1 MNDDLF
7 SRIITD
13 SINFIIKINLIF
25 PENSVDKR
33 QYTMSNNKENENE
46 YKGAHTYLPE
56 VGLYAD
62 VHVYDYFSGEHGHG
76 QGHYGGYD
84 ESRPSTPVLYEC
96 ATGASCAHGDAS
108 TPDQVRPVFFEPSLT
123 PVTLC
128 YSRALGDILT
138 DEQPFEPFEPS
149 ELKRCHSRYSGEILT
164 DEEEAFESASN
175 AERQSTNWSWSRLTN
190 LDSASIPPIP
200 APIMRQEPMTLREQ
214 ADESDIESDITWP
227 PATLTDLDGKKSS
240 DPDTQTTGEDC
251 DCEGEDD
258 MPPLM
263 DVMDEDARVEEMW
276 RKRKEWFDNK
286 VELENIERQ
295 RKTKSCL
302 YAVLCQSVKKEL
314 GESQEG
320 ANE

>member
-1 MNDDLF
+1 
-7 SRIITD
+7 
-13 SINFIIKINLIF
+13 
-25 PENSVDKR
+25 
-33 QYTMSNNKENENE
+33 MSNNKENENE

-138 DEQPFEPFEPS
+138 DEQPFEPS

-175 AERQSTNWSWSRLTN
+175 AERQSTTWSWSRLTN
-190 LDSASIPPIP
+190 WDSASIPPIP

-227 PATLTDLDGKKSS
+227 PATPADLDGKKTST
-240 DPDTQTTGEDC
+240 PDTQTTGE

-258 MPPLM
+258 MPPL
-263 DVMDEDARVEEMW
+263 MDEDARVEEMW

-295 RKTKSCL
+295 RKTKSNSEK
-302 YAVLCQSVKKEL
+302 V
-314 GESQEG
+314 GERQEG